1 MSMNQSVTLGV
12 LVGPQALT
20 SFGDLK
26 DSVTLLWQT
35 RSTKWAGLGR
45 HTISHNLP
53 KLSEWPPCW
62 GLAGNQ
68 RGTVASQLVMAED
81 LAKGHGF
88 RKAMKE
94 MVLGSEL
101 EPGT

>member
-1 MSMNQSVTLGV
+1 MAAMLG
-12 LVGPQALT
+12 T
-20 SFGDLK
+20 
-26 DSVTLLWQT
+26 
-35 RSTKWAGLGR
+35 
-45 HTISHNLP
+45 
-53 KLSEWPPCW
+53 W
-62 GLAGNQ
+62 GQNGVLAGNQ
-68 RGTVASQLVMAED
+68 RGTVARQLVMAED